1 MEIRSFLAFELPEE
15 IKKIIFHVSEEAKK
29 FPLDVRWVKASNIHL
44 TMVFMG
50 NILMEHLEGISE
62 AVSKACKMYGPFNIS
77 LKEMGAFSNRRNPRV
92 LWVGLEGDIER
103 MSYFRGTL
111 QKSLKSFGVKEEK
124 RQFNPHLTLGRFRKG
139 SRPSEHLDDLLSRYQ
154 DLTSPVSTLEE
165 LVLFKSDLNPK
176 GAAYTKLNIWPL
188 LGKR

>member
-77 LKEMGAFSNRRNPRV
+77 LKGMGAFSNRRNPRV

>member
-77 LKEMGAFSNRRNPRV
+77 LKGMGVFSNRRNPRV

>member
-1 MEIRSFLAFELPEE
+1 MEIRSFLAFELPQE

-50 NILMEHLEGISE
+50 NILIKHLEGISE
-62 AVSKACKMYGPFNIS
+62 AVSKACKMYGLFNIS
-77 LKEMGAFSNRRNPRV
+77 LKGMGVFSNRRDPRV
-92 LWVGLEGDIER
+92 LWIGLEGDIER

-111 QKSLKSFGVKEEK
+111 QKTLKPFGVKEEK
-124 RQFNPHLTLGRFRKG
+124 RRFNPHLTLGRFRKG
-139 SRPSEHLDDLLSRYQ
+139 SRSSEHLDDLLSRYQ
-154 DLTSPVSTLEE
+154 DLTSPVYTLEK
-165 LVLFKSDLNPK
+165 LVLFKSNLNPK
-176 GAAYTKLNIWPL
+176 GAVYSKLNTWPL

>member
-1 MEIRSFLAFELPEE
+1 MEIRSFLAFELPPE

-29 FPLDVRWVKASNIHL
+29 FPLDVRLVKASNIHL

-50 NILMEHLEGISE
+50 NILMEHLEGINE
-62 AVSKACKMYGPFNIS
+62 AVSKACKRYGPFNIS
-77 LKEMGAFSNRRNPRV
+77 LKGMGIFSNRRNPRV

>member
-1 MEIRSFLAFELPEE
+1 MEIRSFLAFELPPE

-77 LKEMGAFSNRRNPRV
+77 LKGMGVFSNRRNPRV

-124 RQFNPHLTLGRFRKG
+124 RRFNPHLTLGRFRKG

-176 GAAYTKLNIWPL
+176 GAVYTKLNIWPL